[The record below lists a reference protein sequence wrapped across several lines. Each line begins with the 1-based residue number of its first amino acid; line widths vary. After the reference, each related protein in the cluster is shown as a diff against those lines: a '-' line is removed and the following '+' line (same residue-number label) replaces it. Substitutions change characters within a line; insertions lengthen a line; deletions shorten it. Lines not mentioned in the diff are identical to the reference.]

1 MKYILLVLAAVAAAP
16 LAQAQSDD
24 KAYCTQLSELYRKYV
39 QNATGRRI
47 DVEAL
52 QALDD
57 CSRGRAAAAIPVLE
71 KRLRDAKIT
80 PPGGGEVKPEY
91 PESQVPDTAML
102 SSRAERGTFPVA
114 SKAPRY
120 ARGDSREA
128 HNSDSRC

>member
-1 MKYILLVLAAVAAAP
+1 VKRIFLVLAALASAP

-24 KAYCTQLSELYRKYV
+24 TAYCTQLSQLYRRYV

-57 CSRGRAAAAIPVLE
+57 CSRGKAASAIPVLE

-80 PPGGGEVKPEY
+80 PPGGGEFKP
-91 PESQVPDTAML
+91 
-102 SSRAERGTFPVA
+102 
-114 SKAPRY
+114 
-120 ARGDSREA
+120 
-128 HNSDSRC
+128 

>member
-24 KAYCTQLSELYRKYV
+24 KAYCAQLSELYRKYV

-71 KRLRDAKIT
+71 KRLRDARIT
-80 PPGGGEVKPEY
+80 PPGGGEFKP
-91 PESQVPDTAML
+91 
-102 SSRAERGTFPVA
+102 
-114 SKAPRY
+114 
-120 ARGDSREA
+120 
-128 HNSDSRC
+128 

>member
-1 MKYILLVLAAVAAAP
+1 VKRILLVLAALASAP

-24 KAYCTQLSELYRKYV
+24 DTYCAQLSALYRRYV

-57 CSRGRAAAAIPVLE
+57 CSRGKGAAAIPVLE

-80 PPGGGEVKPEY
+80 PPGGGEFKP
-91 PESQVPDTAML
+91 
-102 SSRAERGTFPVA
+102 
-114 SKAPRY
+114 
-120 ARGDSREA
+120 
-128 HNSDSRC
+128 